1 MPPRATKRGGK
12 GQEGEGSRRVKNTM
26 LLDQRGMRGGGLE
39 DEVEEVNMLNEKM
52 KTALMGYARLDV
64 LGNREHLEFGKWNPR
79 KLVKTQISELVES
92 FQVNGV
98 HRFNRAHAIP
108 LIVSK
113 SLIKRDTYTLEDVPR
128 DEIPILEIATNH
140 RDGWKVYAAGGQ
152 HRLEALAIWFEK
164 KKKQLDEFVSLEQS
178 IANKD
183 VDEVDANQLK
193 KWNEEQKA
201 EKDKLEAIIAYE
213 GQWLVSLFDDSKIDE
228 TLALHIAKN
237 ETKHVYMESPM
248 EGLIQFFKAMKSKQ
262 QTFRN
267 VKAIPQSKGNASK
280 QHDLLRQDYVWEM
293 LTYFDSAGVHFWHA
307 DFMVFSEFYATM
319 FSSYGGILAY
329 MVGCLERRFRMCFN
343 SVEVD
348 EKSVRSLLARLRSKD
363 VKDAQIAQEQLD
375 AIVQQLKDA
384 KPIPEAY
391 SDGIR
396 TAIDECFKRCIENT
410 SGVQE
415 FGNQSS
421 SEWMMSYAQYASEVP
436 MKMQAEVDDMAT
448 RGDLSRI
455 RPETCHALKTCAIKA
470 RIVLTSDSQRDEFA
484 GFPLMS
490 SLIFK
495 VFKVHLQRIQRAIL
509 ELSSW
514 WTPFVYT
521 AKIHPKEWTP
531 GSASADLRRAIFA
544 HPQYHV
550 DTRDVVWDKIVLMIF
565 EHYPALLNMEGQL
578 MTLNV
583 PDRSIS
589 QAQLLAIFG
598 LSLSGGPKPSKKAP
612 SVTIKGKGK
621 AKKREDD
628 GDEEFTAG
636 ASGDDE
642 GQQDGDPS
650 ESSDDDD
657 EATPGETRAERYA
670 RREKERAEAEARAR
684 SLELEALAAC
694 KALDKSEKLTGPAWS
709 YCDRPWTRRSKIT
722 TNTVPHSFR
731 GYDLIHAHTWEWA
744 TLDGPSRAR
753 ILRILA
759 CLSIYEACAIS
770 EYRPQLLSDPE
781 GGAAFLRNKI
791 EADTAPYRLTTIQK
805 ERRQTTLSNIKQ
817 RPAKVA
823 VSHPWAD
830 GIPAVPNAVE
840 GFDLHTELAR
850 HTLSVMKKD
859 QQAQLQRII
868 QYVQTQTIAWVDTTN
883 TMTARDKP
891 DLHPDV
897 QSSLEDL
904 VAVRA
909 GVTFM
914 SADLTRLQ
922 SLQVNAWNQRLEM
935 EGLNPSDAQF
945 TEDVDG
951 LNVVWN
957 STGEERSK
965 LASQRKPFVILSRSE
980 VEQRKPVAPAPVQKT
995 SRSVVAGHRAAT
1007 TTPDEDMSTGHESD
1021 EDGAPNTRPNRFGPL
1036 HDASDRQGSLQD
1048 IPSDVHRDE
1057 ASMEMLTESLPP
1069 AHPEDVV
1076 NPDSYLPP
1084 IPPSI
1089 HNPPTS
1095 HIKLSNKSIK
1105 RDLRPP
1111 RPPTPSSSALPTH
1124 NMKRAASNSLSSVKD
1139 DVSLPSDPTSI
1150 RRGKKFLRAGDPPSS
1165 RLSQVAET
1173 EDVVEQLG

>member
-1 MPPRATKRGGK
+1 MPPRAMKCGGK
-12 GQEGEGSRRVKNTM
+12 GQEGEGSR
-26 LLDQRGMRGGGLE
+26 
-39 DEVEEVNMLNEKM
+39 
-52 KTALMGYARLDV
+52 
-64 LGNREHLEFGKWNPR
+64 
-79 KLVKTQISELVES
+79 
-92 FQVNGV
+92 VNGV
-98 HRFNRAHAIP
+98 HRFNRAHAIL

-113 SLIKRDTYTLEDVPR
+113 SLIKQDTYTLEDVPR

-178 IANKD
+178 IVNKD

-201 EKDKLEAIIAYE
+201 EKDKLEAIITYE
-213 GQWLVSLFDDSKIDE
+213 GQWLVSLFDDSKINE
-228 TLALHIAKN
+228 TLTLHIAKN

-293 LTYFDSAGVHFWHA
+293 LTYFDSAGVHFWHV
-307 DFMVFSEFYATM
+307 DFMVFSEFYVTM

-329 MVGCLERRFRMCFN
+329 MVRCLERRFWMCFN
-343 SVEVD
+343 SVELD
-348 EKSVRSLLARLRSKD
+348 EKSMRSLLAQLRSKD
-363 VKDAQIAQEQLD
+363 AKDANIAQEQLD
-375 AIVQQLKDA
+375 TIVQQLKDA

-391 SDGIR
+391 SDRIR
-396 TAIDECFKRCIENT
+396 TAIDECFKRCIKNM
-410 SGVQE
+410 SAVQE

-421 SEWMMSYAQYASEVP
+421 SEWMTSYAQYASEVP

-448 RGDLSRI
+448 CGDLSRI
-455 RPETCHALKTCAIKA
+455 CPETCHALKTCAIK
-470 RIVLTSDSQRDEFA
+470 RDEFA
-484 GFPLMS
+484 GFPLMPS
-490 SLIFK
+490 SIFK
-495 VFKVHLQRIQRAIL
+495 VFKVHLQHIQHAIL

-531 GSASADLRRAIFA
+531 RSASADLRCAIFA

-550 DTRDVVWDKIVLMIF
+550 NTHDVMWDKIVLMIF

-598 LSLSGGPKPSKKAP
+598 LLLSGGPKPSKKAP

-621 AKKREDD
+621 AKKCEDD

-642 GQQDGDPS
+642 GQRDGDPS

-657 EATPGETRAERYA
+657 EATPGETRAERLCDVRKRELKLRPVPVVLSWKPLLLA
-670 RREKERAEAEARAR
+670 RH
-684 SLELEALAAC
+684 S
-694 KALDKSEKLTGPAWS
+694 
-709 YCDRPWTRRSKIT
+709 TRIT
-722 TNTVPHSFR
+722 TNTIPHSFQ

-744 TLDGPSRAR
+744 TLDGPSRTR

-770 EYRPQLLSDPE
+770 EYHPQLLSDPQ
-781 GGAAFLRNKI
+781 GSTAFLHNKI
-791 EADTAPYRLTTIQK
+791 EADTAPYHLTTIQK
-805 ERRQTTLSNIKQ
+805 ERHQTTLSNIKQ
-817 RPAKVA
+817 RPTKVA

-830 GIPAVPNAVE
+830 GIPTVPNAVE

-868 QYVQTQTIAWVDTTN
+868 QYVQTQTITWVDTTN
-883 TMTARDKP
+883 TMTAHDKP

-897 QSSLEDL
+897 QSSLKDL
-904 VAVRA
+904 VAVCA

-914 SADLTRLQ
+914 SADLTQLQ

-935 EGLNPSDAQF
+935 EGLNPSNAQF

-951 LNVVWN
+951 LNVIWN
-957 STGEERSK
+957 STAEERSK
-965 LASQRKPFVILSRSE
+965 LASQRKPFIILSCSE
-980 VEQRKPVAPAPVQKT
+980 VKQRKPVTPAPVQKT
-995 SRSVVAGHRAAT
+995 SRSVIAGRRVAAT
-1007 TTPDEDMSTGHESD
+1007 MPDEDMSTGHESD
-1021 EDGAPNTRPNRFGPL
+1021 KDSPPNTRPNRFGPL

-1057 ASMEMLTESLPP
+1057 ASMEMSTVSVPPDKSLSNILICAKHLIPLFAHFTHHPSMRISSPLPP
-1069 AHPEDVV
+1069 GAH
-1076 NPDSYLPP
+1076 YM
-1084 IPPSI
+1084 PSPFMHKNI
-1089 HNPPTS
+1089 SLHFGTFLCS
-1095 HIKLSNKSIK
+1095 ATI
-1105 RDLRPP
+1105 DLH
-1111 RPPTPSSSALPTH
+1111 TH
-1124 NMKRAASNSLSSVKD
+1124 
-1139 DVSLPSDPTSI
+1139 LPSPI
-1150 RRGKKFLRAGDPPSS
+1150 HRPS
-1165 RLSQVAET
+1165 
-1173 EDVVEQLG
+1173 

>member
-201 EKDKLEAIIAYE
+201 EKDKLEAIIVYE

-421 SEWMMSYAQYASEVP
+421 SEWMTSYAQYASEVP

-490 SLIFK
+490 SSIFK

-531 GSASADLRRAIFA
+531 GSASADLRHAIFA

-694 KALDKSEKLTGPAWS
+694 KALDKK
-709 YCDRPWTRRSKIT
+709 
-722 TNTVPHSFR
+722 
-731 GYDLIHAHTWEWA
+731 
-744 TLDGPSRAR
+744 
-753 ILRILA
+753 
-759 CLSIYEACAIS
+759 
-770 EYRPQLLSDPE
+770 
-781 GGAAFLRNKI
+781 
-791 EADTAPYRLTTIQK
+791 
-805 ERRQTTLSNIKQ
+805 RRQTTLSNIKQ

-1057 ASMEMLTESLPP
+1057 ASMEMSTESLPP

-1076 NPDSYLPP
+1076 NPDSFMSSNTEFDHGPSHHTPHLLSPPPTAPSPLHPISHDLPP

-1124 NMKRAASNSLSSVKD
+1124 NMKRAASNSLSSVED